1 MCMKVF
7 FPKHI
12 DFLKHLIITY
22 VKTVHIDRLRNDLK
36 MQVRHLRKVLL
47 IMFCAV
53 TACHFAILTITVHT
67 YTYCS
72 EWLLGYLKMKMLIS
86 KTINHHSFLTRMS
99 FSQKQRFYTRTFL
112 FRCVH
117 HKSSNN
123 SNQPLPP

>member
-1 MCMKVF
+1 MKVF

-72 EWLLGYLKMKMLIS
+72 EWLLGFLKVKMLML
-86 KTINHHSFLTRMS
+86 KTINHHSFLTRQD
-99 FSQKQRFYTRTFL
+99 FDKILYPDL
-112 FRCVH
+112 FI
-117 HKSSNN
+117 
-123 SNQPLPP
+123 